1 MLKNKQKNRLSLEK
15 HHLLLAFTILYFLT
29 FGIFMAHT
37 SGQPDQAPHSYIS
50 RQFSQTWGIPEDNPD
65 SQYIITGQPYLYY
78 WINGAVYKIYRQIFP
93 NGNLHPTLLWRLV
106 SVLYSTFTVFFTYK
120 LAKKVS
126 GNPFI
131 GVLSAFLLS
140 NTLMFVYVSGGISY
154 DNLMNLAAIASI
166 YHLVCVFKK
175 EDFIRHT
182 MLTGIWVVIGSLAK
196 DQYLLL
202 ALIIFLIWIFFII
215 RNFKQ
220 IELNFNKTNIFLS
233 IIFVVF
239 LCLFVGLYGNNLI
252 EYSRITPLC
261 YQLRGIGQCRT
272 YDYRYEYYEPF
283 NLQWMW
289 FVRDNLSD
297 PFRYA
302 FTFWIYKMMESIWG
316 ILSHNSFI
324 PIFSVSLHGILLV
337 WALFSLVKNW
347 KFINKLTL
355 LLISILVAYAGYV
368 FLWNYKRE
376 VEFNFQHYVV
386 TGRYLLPIVGVLQS
400 IIIIAFMKIRNNFL
414 RRMSIAMAIII
425 YFSGGLGMFLSR
437 YSEVFTH
444 WRLYY

>member
-1 MLKNKQKNRLSLEK
+1 
-15 HHLLLAFTILYFLT
+15 
-29 FGIFMAHT
+29 
-37 SGQPDQAPHSYIS
+37 
-50 RQFSQTWGIPEDNPD
+50 
-65 SQYIITGQPYLYY
+65 
-78 WINGAVYKIYRQIFP
+78 
-93 NGNLHPTLLWRLV
+93 
-106 SVLYSTFTVFFTYK
+106 
-120 LAKKVS
+120 
-126 GNPFI
+126 
-131 GVLSAFLLS
+131 
-140 NTLMFVYVSGGISY
+140 
-154 DNLMNLAAIASI
+154 
-166 YHLVCVFKK
+166 
-175 EDFIRHT
+175 
-182 MLTGIWVVIGSLAK
+182 
-196 DQYLLL
+196 
-202 ALIIFLIWIFFII
+202 
-215 RNFKQ
+215 
-220 IELNFNKTNIFLS
+220 
-233 IIFVVF
+233 
-239 LCLFVGLYGNNLI
+239 
-252 EYSRITPLC
+252 
-261 YQLRGIGQCRT
+261 
-272 YDYRYEYYEPF
+272 
-283 NLQWMW
+283 
-289 FVRDNLSD
+289 
-297 PFRYA
+297 
-302 FTFWIYKMMESIWG
+302 MESIWG